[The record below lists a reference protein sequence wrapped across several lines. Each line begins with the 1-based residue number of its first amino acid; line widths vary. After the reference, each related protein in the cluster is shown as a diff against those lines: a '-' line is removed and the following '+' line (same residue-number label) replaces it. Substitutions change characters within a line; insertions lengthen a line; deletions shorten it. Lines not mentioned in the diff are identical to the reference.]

1 MKCVFLCICKI
12 VGGRTKPL
20 LEEGVFP
27 LNTIDLTSQII
38 TLLVF
43 KIIFYIKYDNFN
55 EFILCIQLNNWWIE
69 ASRELNLF
77 TPVLN
82 ICLASCQL
90 TVWMGTWRRW
100 KVVRLSVKKSRPIWR
115 SPRPLSL
122 TLVDQTTRRNQRKNC
137 LKWRGS

>member
-1 MKCVFLCICKI
+1 MCVSLYMQNSGRSDETTI
-12 VGGRTKPL
+12 GGR
-20 LEEGVFP
+20 GVS
-27 LNTIDLTSQII
+27 SQYHWFDI
-38 TLLVF
+38 TNNYF
-43 KIIFYIKYDNFN
+43 IGIQIIFYIKYNNFN
-55 EFILCIQLNNWWIE
+55 EFILCIQLNNRWIE

-115 SPRPLSL
+115 SLRPLSL